1 MDVSLQTIALWVL
14 PVVFAITLHEAAHGY
29 VARTFGD
36 RTAESQGRITLNP
49 LKHIDPVGTIL
60 VPGVL
65 ILAAKLGGPQFVF
78 GWAKP
83 VPVNFGNLRDPK
95 RDMLWVAAAGPG
107 ANFVMALLWALLLKA
122 AVPGGFLDSVHL
134 LLMAKIGVS
143 VNLVLMALNLL
154 PVPPLDGGRI
164 AVSLLPLRAAQAY
177 ARIEPYGLFI
187 IVGLLAFGLLDNVMG
202 PLLRFGEWALQ
213 ALI

>member
-1 MDVSLQTIALWVL
+1 
-14 PVVFAITLHEAAHGY
+14 
-29 VARTFGD
+29 
-36 RTAESQGRITLNP
+36 
-49 LKHIDPVGTIL
+49 
-60 VPGVL
+60 
-65 ILAAKLGGPQFVF
+65 
-78 GWAKP
+78 
-83 VPVNFGNLRDPK
+83 
-95 RDMLWVAAAGPG
+95 
-107 ANFVMALLWALLLKA
+107 MALLWALLLKA